1 MAILLFHMKKKKDK
15 LLKLLRIAVRSIK
28 RFCFV
33 SLFVLKEN
41 ATLNVDRWEENS
53 SVSSV

>member
-15 LLKLLRIAVRSIK
+15 LLKLLHIAVRSIK

-41 ATLNVDRWEENS
+41 ATLNGDRREENS

>member
-41 ATLNVDRWEENS
+41 ATLNGDRWEENS
-53 SVSSV
+53 SISSV

>member
-15 LLKLLRIAVRSIK
+15 LLKLLHIAVTSIK

-41 ATLNVDRWEENS
+41 ATLNGNRWEENS

>member
-15 LLKLLRIAVRSIK
+15 LLKLLRIAVRYIK

-41 ATLNVDRWEENS
+41 ATPNGDRWEENS